1 MSEQNDK
8 IGDKIKNLR
17 LKKGA
22 SIADVAKN
30 SGIAE
35 SVIAGI
41 EDHSISP
48 PLGNI
53 VNLANV
59 FHVTVGSL
67 LGDSADS
74 PYCIVRKDDRK
85 TVSRFSSTD
94 GKAGSYSYESLG
106 HQKQYRKM
114 EPFMVTLTPTGDS
127 PNLPNQHSGEEILF
141 VVEGQVEV
149 TLADHTDILN
159 PGDSIYYD
167 SNLPHIVACHGEKPA
182 SIFAVIYAEKEMLIF

>member
-1 MSEQNDK
+1 MSEQNMK

-17 LKKGA
+17 IKKGA
-22 SIADVAKN
+22 SIADIAKN
-30 SGIAE
+30 SAIAE
-35 SVIAGI
+35 AVLAGI

-48 PLGNI
+48 PLGNL
-53 VNLANV
+53 VSLANV
-59 FHVTVGSL
+59 FQVTLGSL

-74 PYCIVRKDDRK
+74 PYCIVRRDERK
-85 TVSRFSSTD
+85 TVSRFNSSD
-94 GKAGSYSYESLG
+94 GKSAGYSYESLG

-114 EPFMVTLTPTGDS
+114 EPFMVTLTPTGDK
-127 PNLPNQHSGEEILF
+127 PVKPNQHSGEEILF

-167 SNLPHIVACHGEKPA
+167 SNLPHIVACHGDKPA